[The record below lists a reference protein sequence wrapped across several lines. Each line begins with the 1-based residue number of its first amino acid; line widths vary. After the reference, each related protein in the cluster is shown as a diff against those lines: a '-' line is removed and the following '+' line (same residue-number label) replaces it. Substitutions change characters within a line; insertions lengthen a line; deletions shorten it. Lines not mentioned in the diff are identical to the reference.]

1 MPTYNFVNEQGEIE
15 SHFMNYSELDNF
27 SKEHPN
33 LKRTLSTPSFIS
45 GTSVD
50 SGKLPEGFKDRMRL
64 LKQKNPLSKAVDHL
78 I

>member
-1 MPTYNFVNEQGEIE
+1 MTTYRFINEQGEVE
-15 SHFMNYSELDNF
+15 SHFMNYSELDKFTN
-27 SKEHPN
+27 ENPN

-45 GTSVD
+45 GVSTD